1 MAMSIPREE
10 RDAGNIRKVEEVG
23 LLNGG
28 AIIHSS
34 LQRIRLRHLVKLRE
48 REKKGAKVLF
58 RVVSYVRRKKS
69 PEFPYL
75 VSSSGGAKFGKVLHS
90 ASCT

>member
-28 AIIHSS
+28 AIIHPS
-34 LQRIRLRHLVKLRE
+34 LKKIRRCGVQQKEKEVSRSLVQGVSILVFLKFSPNKKLY
-48 REKKGAKVLF
+48 AF
-58 RVVSYVRRKKS
+58 
-69 PEFPYL
+69 
-75 VSSSGGAKFGKVLHS
+75 
-90 ASCT
+90 